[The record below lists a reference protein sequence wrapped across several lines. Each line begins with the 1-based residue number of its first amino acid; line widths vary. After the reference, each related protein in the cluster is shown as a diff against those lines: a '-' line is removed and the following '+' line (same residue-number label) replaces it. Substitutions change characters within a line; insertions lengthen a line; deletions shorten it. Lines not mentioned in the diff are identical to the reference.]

1 MFVDSATKRDCCFI
15 GFLGD
20 RWCRL
25 EGEANS
31 EDDMATKGRVKYLW
45 RRDAVVTGPFSS
57 RGQASAYSGQE
68 GNFEPDRRLNA
79 SDEKKERRKKPS
91 LELSAGTVGLR
102 QDLGLPGSV
111 RFVEGVCGVGNN

>member
-1 MFVDSATKRDCCFI
+1 MFVESATKRDCC
-15 GFLGD
+15 FLGD

-45 RRDAVVTGPFSS
+45 RRDAVVTSS

-68 GNFEPDRRLNA
+68 GNFEPDCRLNA

-91 LELSAGTVGLR
+91 RELSVGTVGLR